1 MYYSFDVNAAARYG
15 VEEAVL
21 LEHIR
26 FWCEKNAAN
35 PDCQKEGRCWMYAS
49 AARLAEHFPFWSVP
63 KIRRLLKSLVRQGA
77 LLEGRFGR
85 FAFDR
90 TLWYAIS
97 ETALSM
103 FQFWSV
109 PKIRRLL
116 KSLVRQG
123 ALLEGRFGR
132 FAFDRTLWYAIS
144 ETALSMFQNRHLQ
157 KANPEHSNAESARA
171 IKDTQKDTQEDT
183 QHTYTARGGERGG
196 GRAPLPLFEKSGNAA
211 PKAERRP
218 NPCFTDSP
226 ATATQA
232 IPAQTVSQPANI
244 TPNGFERFWQAYPRK
259 ADKRAAL
266 LAWKALQPSET
277 LVNAMLAAL
286 AAQCESAPW
295 KESGGRYIPH
305 PAKWLSHRRWEDQQL
320 QHRQSRRKPSANRST
335 LPQTALSGSGRPI
348 PAKQINGRLC
358 WHGRR
363 CSPMKP
369 L

>member
-1 MYYSFDVNAAARYG
+1 MYYSFDVNAAARHG

-103 FQFWSV
+103 FQ
-109 PKIRRLL
+109 
-116 KSLVRQG
+116 
-123 ALLEGRFGR
+123 
-132 FAFDRTLWYAIS
+132 
-144 ETALSMFQNRHLQ
+144 NRHLQ
-157 KANPEHSNAESARA
+157 KTNPEHSNAESERA
-171 IKDTQKDTQEDT
+171 IKDTQKDSQKDS
-183 QHTYTARGGERGG
+183 QHTYTACGG
-196 GRAPLPLFEKSGNAA
+196 GRAPLPLFEKSGNAM
-211 PKAERRP
+211 PKAERKP
-218 NPCFTDSP
+218 KPMQTDS
-226 ATATQA
+226 AVTARQA
-232 IPAQTVSQPANI
+232 NPVQTASQPAHLAPATQNTQ
-244 TPNGFERFWQAYPRK
+244 TPTSFERFWQAYPRK

-266 LAWKALQPSET
+266 LAWKALRPDET

-305 PAKWLSHRRWEDQQL
+305 PAKWLSHRRWEDAA
-320 QHRQSRRKPSANRST
+320 P
-335 LPQTALSGSGRPI
+335 TAQA
-348 PAKQINGRLC
+348 PAKSYSMPAWAQQTSRPFDPAAAVDILARHRPRRLK
-358 WHGRR
+358 R
-363 CSPMKP
+363 
-369 L
+369 LEA

>member
-1 MYYSFDVNAAARYG
+1 M
-15 VEEAVL
+15 
-21 LEHIR
+21 
-26 FWCEKNAAN
+26 
-35 PDCQKEGRCWMYAS
+35 
-49 AARLAEHFPFWSVP
+49 P

-97 ETALSM
+97 ETAS
-103 FQFWSV
+103 
-109 PKIRRLL
+109 
-116 KSLVRQG
+116 
-123 ALLEGRFGR
+123 
-132 FAFDRTLWYAIS
+132 
-144 ETALSMFQNRHLQ
+144 SMFQNRHLQ

-183 QHTYTARGGERGG
+183 QKDTQEDTQEDTQKDSQHTYTACGG

-211 PKAERRP
+211 PKTECKP

-226 ATATQA
+226 ATATPA
-232 IPAQTVSQPANI
+232 SPAQTASQPANI
-244 TPNGFERFWQAYPRK
+244 TQNGFERFWQAYPRK

-305 PAKWLSHRRWEDQQL
+305 PAKWLSHRRWEDAAPASQ
-320 QHRQSRRKPSANRST
+320 A
-335 LPQTALSGSGRPI
+335 
-348 PAKQINGRLC
+348 PAKSYSMPAWAQQTSRPFDPAAAVDILARHRPRRLK
-358 WHGRR
+358 R
-363 CSPMKP
+363 
-369 L
+369 LEA

>member
-26 FWCEKNAAN
+26 FWCEKNQSN
-35 PDCQKEGRCWMYAS
+35 PDCQQEGRCWMYAS

-97 ETALSM
+97 ES
-103 FQFWSV
+103 
-109 PKIRRLL
+109 
-116 KSLVRQG
+116 
-123 ALLEGRFGR
+123 
-132 FAFDRTLWYAIS
+132 
-144 ETALSMFQNRHLQ
+144 ALSMFQNRHLQ
-157 KANPEHSNAESARA
+157 ETNPEHSNAESERA

-183 QHTYTARGGERGG
+183 QKDSQHTYTACGG

-211 PKAERRP
+211 PKTECRP

-226 ATATQA
+226 ATATPA
-232 IPAQTVSQPANI
+232 SPAQTASQPANI

-266 LAWKALQPSET
+266 LAWKALQPNET

-305 PAKWLSHRRWEDQQL
+305 PAKWLSHRRWEDAAPASQ
-320 QHRQSRRKPSANRST
+320 A
-335 LPQTALSGSGRPI
+335 
-348 PAKQINGRLC
+348 PAKSYSMPAWAQQTSRPFDPAAAVDILARHRPRRLK
-358 WHGRR
+358 R
-363 CSPMKP
+363 
-369 L
+369 LEA

>member
-1 MYYSFDVNAAARYG
+1 MYYSFDVNAAVRYG

-26 FWCEKNAAN
+26 FWCEKNQTN

-49 AARLAEHFPFWSVP
+49 AARLAEHFS
-63 KIRRLLKSLVRQGA
+63 
-77 LLEGRFGR
+77 
-85 FAFDR
+85 
-90 TLWYAIS
+90 
-97 ETALSM
+97 
-103 FQFWSV
+103 FWSV

-157 KANPEHSNAESARA
+157 KTNPEHSNAESERA
-171 IKDTQKDTQEDT
+171 IKDTQKDSQKDS
-183 QHTYTARGGERGG
+183 QHTYTACGG
-196 GRAPLPLFEKSGNAA
+196 GRAPLPLFEKSGNAM
-211 PKAERRP
+211 PKAERKP
-218 NPCFTDSP
+218 KPMQTDS
-226 ATATQA
+226 AVTARQA
-232 IPAQTVSQPANI
+232 NPVQTASQPAHLAPATQNTQ
-244 TPNGFERFWQAYPRK
+244 TPTSFERFWQAYPRK

-266 LAWKALQPSET
+266 LAWKALRPSET

-305 PAKWLSHRRWEDQQL
+305 PAKWLSHRRWEDAA
-320 QHRQSRRKPSANRST
+320 P
-335 LPQTALSGSGRPI
+335 TAQA
-348 PAKQINGRLC
+348 PAKSYSMPAWAQQTSRPFDPAAAVDILARHRPRRLK
-358 WHGRR
+358 R
-363 CSPMKP
+363 
-369 L
+369 LEA